1 MEGWVQETGSQS
13 LITRQLELELER
25 NQLGNPGVLKAIS
38 GNAAKW
44 KAKAETRHGAKE
56 RSTSLT
62 ALKMIARQ
70 GADEKSQLEVF
81 VHCDKRAHDL
91 AGTESL

>member
-1 MEGWVQETGSQS
+1 MEEYEDVGSNALIAYDATTATMEGQVQETGSQS
-13 LITRQLELELER
+13 LLITRQFELEMEK

-56 RSTSLT
+56 RSTSWPRL
-62 ALKMIARQ
+62 R
-70 GADEKSQLEVF
+70 
-81 VHCDKRAHDL
+81 
-91 AGTESL
+91 